1 MLEIPKLCFNGFT
14 FGFRGFPRRMNASIK
29 IVEYVLS
36 CIDIAGNVIKDFK
49 PLLPQVL
56 CFFET
61 LIIVV
66 FFVRLYIQDK
76 FWDNLYIFS

>member
-1 MLEIPKLCFNGFT
+1 MLDIPKLCFNGFT
-14 FGFRGFPRRMNASIK
+14 FGFKRFPRRMNASIK

-56 CFFET
+56 SLFET

-66 FFVRLYIQDK
+66 FFIRFYTQDK
-76 FWDNLYIFS
+76 FWHNLYIFS

>member
-1 MLEIPKLCFNGFT
+1 MLDIPKLCFKGFT

-36 CIDIAGNVIKDFK
+36 CIDIAGNVIKLFM
-49 PLLPQVL
+49 PLVL
-56 CFFET
+56 SFFET

-66 FFVRLYIQDK
+66 FFVR
-76 FWDNLYIFS
+76 F